1 MLFPSSLGPVT
12 EFPLIPEL
20 VKKGTLWRESGRRQ
34 EGTKEIL
41 LVLSGL
47 FLISKVN

>member
-1 MLFPSSLGPVT
+1 MPLFSQAETRDRVSFDLSWLKNGH
-12 EFPLIPEL
+12 F
-20 VKKGTLWRESGRRQ
+20 WRELSRRQ